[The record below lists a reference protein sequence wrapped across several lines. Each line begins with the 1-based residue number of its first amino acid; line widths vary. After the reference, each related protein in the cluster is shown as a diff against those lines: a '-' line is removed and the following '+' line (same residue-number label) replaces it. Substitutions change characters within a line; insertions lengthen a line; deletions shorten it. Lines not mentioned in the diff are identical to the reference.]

1 MLIKYLKMTVGYL
14 IGEKNSEGKPRYKS
28 PEVLRG
34 NPKLS
39 QRLTDQLAGRDRYTS
54 FVCMDPCSWENFG
67 GQSAFEEFAD
77 MVERD
82 LFVGL
87 DKDEYNSLWV
97 RHPRED
103 GKTEL
108 NFYCPN
114 LHLPTGKKIKVY
126 YSKVDKGRMYDA
138 MELYSREHGLSTARD
153 PRRKRAYKPI
163 DFTPKR
169 KKQTAEEI
177 TEVLLEDV
185 KFGKVRNRADVI
197 KHLEERGF
205 ELPRTGKYLS
215 IKVEEGSNL
224 RLRGWPYEQDF
235 DTEKRRKE
243 LADAFEDYSQRNEK
257 SIRALRWKYARKLV
271 KRRRRHWQRYP
282 RRTNQPTPDHSTDNL
297 ELQGH
302 EKDTIGIFTQLVRRI
317 SRAFRKDQTSPKDP
331 ASEGHGPI
339 SAQGFPWLLRRF
351 AFRRKVASTVRG
363 GSSKRLG
370 WLLGLGASDSTRERS
385 AGDPYR

>member
-14 IGEKNSEGKPRYKS
+14 IGKKDSEGKPRYKR

-34 NPKLS
+34 SPKLS
-39 QRLTDQLAGRDRYTS
+39 QRLTDQLTGPDKFTS
-54 FVCMDPCSWENFG
+54 FVCMDPCSWEDFG

-97 RHPRED
+97 RHPRKD

-114 LHLPTGKKIKVY
+114 LHLPTGKKIKTY
-126 YSKVDKGRMYDA
+126 YSKVDKGRLYDL
-138 MELYSREHGLSTARD
+138 MELYSRERGLSSARD
-153 PRRKRAYKPI
+153 PRRKRSYKPI

-177 TEVLLEDV
+177 TKVLLEDI
-185 KFGKVRNRADVI
+185 KSGKVHNRADVI

-205 ELPRTGKYLS
+205 ELARTGKYLS

-235 DTEKRRKE
+235 DAERHKKE
-243 LADAFEDYSQRNEK
+243 LADAFEEYSQRNEQ

-271 KRRRRHWQRYP
+271 KRRRRHRQRYP
-282 RRTNQPTPDHSTDNL
+282 RRSNQPTSAHSTDSI
-297 ELQGH
+297 ELQDY
-302 EKDTIGIFTQLVRRI
+302 EKDTIGLFTQFVRRI
-317 SRAFRKDQTSPKDP
+317 ARVFRKDKVSPEDTTSRRNNSIPT
-331 ASEGHGPI
+331 
-339 SAQGFPWLLRRF
+339 QGFSGLLRRF
-351 AFRRKVASTVRG
+351 SFRRKMASAVRG
-363 GSSKRLG
+363 GASKRRG
-370 WLLGLGASDSTRERS
+370 WLLGLGASDTPRQRD
-385 AGDPYR
+385 AGNFDR